1 MRLRS
6 LTHDPNAF
14 CVAVALIASVIDW
27 ARSEG
32 AHEVALWVA
41 EDNEHARALYER
53 NCFVATGESDVMPS
67 GANEIRLRMLL
78 PAPSLR

>member
-14 CVAVALIASVIDW
+14 CVADALIASVIDW

-41 EDNEHARALYER
+41 EDNEQARALHER
-53 NCFVATGESDVMPS
+53 NRFVAAGESDVMPS